1 MPEVSSQ
8 NGAITKREKKE
19 KISCCGCLTSGC
31 EHLASAAKPGKG
43 GFLVLLQFLTLAL
56 EGCCKKREQRYMEH
70 SFLLPLFHAL
80 GLQFLQ
86 TKDHLEMIG

>member
-1 MPEVSSQ
+1 MPEVLSQ

-43 GFLVLLQFLTLAL
+43 GFLVLLQFLTLAHFGIRGVL
-56 EGCCKKREQRYMEH
+56 QIERT
-70 SFLLPLFHAL
+70 AL
-80 GLQFLQ
+80 YG
-86 TKDHLEMIG
+86 T